1 MAEKPAKSEKQ
12 DAAPVTP
19 VPTAT
24 PTVPVYITPQHAE
37 VLARQQLAA
46 EMAELKKNPLDRC
59 RRPGGYFL
67 APDGTVVD
75 GNGKPVPEDEI

>member
-1 MAEKPAKSEKQ
+1 MAEKPAKSEKS
-12 DAAPVTP
+12 DTP
-19 VPTAT
+19 VVPV

-75 GNGKPVPEDEI
+75 GNGKPVPEDEL